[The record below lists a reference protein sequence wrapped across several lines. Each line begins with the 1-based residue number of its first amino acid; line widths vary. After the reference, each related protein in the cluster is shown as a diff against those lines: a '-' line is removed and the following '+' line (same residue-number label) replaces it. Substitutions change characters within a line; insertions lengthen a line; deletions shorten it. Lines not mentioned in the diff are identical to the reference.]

1 MRAAWQIHNLCRM
14 EKQEPTPLK
23 KLIRAFFWGNELK
36 AFPLLKS
43 AIFAFPH
50 ERHLK
55 PTTATTTWNSKQRP
69 KSAIF
74 CFFSHS
80 FSEKPCISSLAA
92 LERHLKRND
101 RCDRKTQKKCRKRER
116 QKGEETR
123 TSLQFLEPQIN
134 LIQGY
139 MTTNINITQTWW
151 RLLSAVGSTLIT
163 LVAWL
168 GYMALCM
175 VGEVIL
181 GIVKFIFGIIISIL
195 SMVVLIGT
203 FIWLL
208 TL

>member
-1 MRAAWQIHNLCRM
+1 MVFPFGINRYRAGAKVWQRALEI
-14 EKQEPTPLK
+14 KG
-23 KLIRAFFWGNELK
+23 RAFGFRKNLHTVGLY
-36 AFPLLKS
+36 
-43 AIFAFPH
+43 
-50 ERHLK
+50 
-55 PTTATTTWNSKQRP
+55 
-69 KSAIF
+69 
-74 CFFSHS
+74 

-123 TSLQFLEPQIN
+123 TSLQLLEPQIN

>member
-1 MRAAWQIHNLCRM
+1 MVYEASQSLMLRVPA
-14 EKQEPTPLK
+14 
-23 KLIRAFFWGNELK
+23 
-36 AFPLLKS
+36 LLKVS
-43 AIFAFPH
+43 
-50 ERHLK
+50 K
-55 PTTATTTWNSKQRP
+55 NSV
-69 KSAIF
+69 
-74 CFFSHS
+74 C
-80 FSEKPCISSLAA
+80 
-92 LERHLKRND
+92 
-101 RCDRKTQKKCRKRER
+101 
-116 QKGEETR
+116 ET
-123 TSLQFLEPQIN
+123 QIN

>member
-1 MRAAWQIHNLCRM
+1 
-14 EKQEPTPLK
+14 
-23 KLIRAFFWGNELK
+23 
-36 AFPLLKS
+36 
-43 AIFAFPH
+43 
-50 ERHLK
+50 
-55 PTTATTTWNSKQRP
+55 
-69 KSAIF
+69 
-74 CFFSHS
+74 
-80 FSEKPCISSLAA
+80 
-92 LERHLKRND
+92 
-101 RCDRKTQKKCRKRER
+101 
-116 QKGEETR
+116 
-123 TSLQFLEPQIN
+123 
-134 LIQGY
+134 

-208 TL
+208 TLLSTNDMNRSIEAIPTWVLCYIINGDASGLTDEEIRMVDEAMRKNNIEIVSPRYNEDMCTEPYFSHYPFFGLPTEVEDCDIIYHE